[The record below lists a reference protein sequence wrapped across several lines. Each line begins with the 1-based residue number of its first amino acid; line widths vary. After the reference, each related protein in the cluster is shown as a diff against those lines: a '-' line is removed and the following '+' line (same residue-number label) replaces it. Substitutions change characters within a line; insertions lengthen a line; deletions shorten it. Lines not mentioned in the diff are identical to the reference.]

1 MSWSVL
7 IPAYNEEA
15 RLVPTLERIVEYF
28 RQRGEEFELLVID
41 DGSSDRTVAVASAFG
56 DPVRVVELEV
66 NRGKGAALRAGV
78 LASTGD
84 RLLLTDADLSTPIEE
99 LASLEPYLDSHDLV
113 IGSRALA
120 GSQITHRQPAYRELM
135 GKIFNFIIRVLGV
148 RGFRDTQCGFQV
160 LSGDFARDLFSRL
173 TVDRFAYDVEMIWL
187 ARRLGASVA
196 EVGVIWAH
204 TPESRV
210 HPIRDSLR
218 MLWDVSRFRFR
229 HLGGSGRRDKP
240 RVGE

>member
-1 MSWSVL
+1 MFWSVL
-7 IPAYNEEA
+7 IPAYNEEE

-28 RQRGEEFELLVID
+28 AQRGEALELLVID
-41 DGSSDRTVAVASAFG
+41 DGSSDHTVAVARAFVG
-56 DPVRVVELEV
+56 PVRVIELGV

-78 LASTGD
+78 LASQGD

-99 LASLEPYLDSHDLV
+99 LEKLEPHLEGHPVV

-120 GSQITHRQPAYRELM
+120 SSQITHRQPAYRELM
-135 GKIFNFIIRVLGV
+135 GKTFNFIIRVLGV
-148 RGFRDTQCGFQV
+148 RGFRDTQCGFKLLV
-160 LSGDFARDLFSRL
+160 GDFGRDLFSRL

-187 ARRLGASVA
+187 ARRLGAAVK
-196 EVGVIWAH
+196 EVGVVWAH

-218 MLWDVSRFRFR
+218 MLWDVSRFRWR
-229 HLGGSGRRDKP
+229 HLGSSRQRSAQGA
-240 RVGE
+240 GE

>member
-7 IPAYNEEA
+7 IPAYNEED
-15 RLVPTLERIVEYF
+15 RLLPTLERIVEYF
-28 RQRGEEFELLVID
+28 RGRGEEVELLVID
-41 DGSSDRTVAVASAFG
+41 DGSRDQTVAVASAFG
-56 DPVRVVELEV
+56 APVRVLELGK

-99 LASLEPYLDSHDLV
+99 LEQLEPHLASHSLV

-120 GSQITHRQPAYRELM
+120 SSKITHRQPAYREMM
-135 GKIFNFIIRVLGV
+135 GKTFNFIIRILGV
-148 RGFRDTQCGFQV
+148 RGFHDTQCGFK
-160 LSGDFARDLFSRL
+160 LLRGDFARDLFAHL

-187 ARRLGASVA
+187 ARRFGARVA
-196 EVGVIWAH
+196 EVGVVWAH

-210 HPIRDSLR
+210 HPVRDSLR

-229 HLGGSGRRDKP
+229 HWGGSQRREMG